1 MAEITSPF
9 GTWTFDGETLRIT
22 PGSHRRVHKVRKT
35 LGELE
40 LPLAAISGVT
50 YEPGKKSGRLR
61 VRLKDG
67 ADPLSVAASGHLPDN
82 ADPYQLTV
90 EPDQQQT
97 AEYLVDAVR
106 FTRRPDDDPASFRRY
121 ALPGP
126 VVPVTVSVSEGAV
139 SFDGQ
144 RVVLEW
150 SWQAPDAKRKLH
162 RTELALD
169 SIEGVDWRPTVGL
182 NDGLLRFRV
191 RGVPTTLPPDTD
203 PHCVR
208 LMWGT
213 ENELMTVLVA
223 AAVTARLPHP
233 QAPAESE
240 NSPTAL
246 PASTEGSR
254 ESALEDVDGVLKRLR
269 ELGALH
275 QDGILDDDEFAAA
288 KQALL
293 RRLSS

>member
-1 MAEITSPF
+1 MAEMTSPF

-22 PGSHRRVHKVRKT
+22 PGSHRRVHKVRKA

-40 LPLAAISGVT
+40 LPLATIAGVS
-50 YEPGKKSGRLR
+50 YEPGRKTGRLR
-61 VRLKDG
+61 VRLKEG
-67 ADPLSVAASGHLPDN
+67 ADPLSVAAAGHLPDQ

-90 EPDQQQT
+90 EPEQQQT

-106 FTRRPDDDPASFRRY
+106 FTRRGDDEPAAFQRY

-126 VVPVTVSVSEGAV
+126 AVPVTVSVGEAAV
-139 SFDGQ
+139 SCDGH

-150 SWQAPDAKRKLH
+150 GWQAPDVKRKQH
-162 RTELALD
+162 RTELPLD
-169 SIEGVDWRPTVGL
+169 SVEGVDWRPNMGL
-182 NDGLLRFRV
+182 KEGLLRFRV
-191 RGVPTTLPPDTD
+191 RGVPATLPPESD

-208 LMWGT
+208 LLWGT
-213 ENELMTVLVA
+213 ENELLTVLVA

-233 QAPAESE
+233 HAPAESDQ
-240 NSPTAL
+240 PQL
-246 PASTEGSR
+246 PASSVSE
-254 ESALEDVDGVLKRLR
+254 ESSGALEDVDAVLKRLR

-275 QDGILDDDEFAAA
+275 RDGILDDDEFAVA

-293 RRLSS
+293 RRLSG